1 MLQDIQLMYK
11 IQLITFYILRQL
23 KIKLKIMAVAFK
35 YEKIR
40 IWQNI
45 WKATMSKKGQ
55 NIAQEIHQINIHRWQ
70 LSMHN
75 TLKWWL

>member
-11 IQLITFYILRQL
+11 IQLITCYILRQL

-40 IWQNI
+40 I
-45 WKATMSKKGQ
+45 
-55 NIAQEIHQINIHRWQ
+55 
-70 LSMHN
+70 
-75 TLKWWL
+75 

>member
-11 IQLITFYILRQL
+11 IQLITCYILRQL

-45 WKATMSKKGQ
+45 WKATMSKKDKKLHKKF
-55 NIAQEIHQINIHRWQ
+55 I
-70 LSMHN
+70 
-75 TLKWWL
+75 K